1 MSWRRKVS
9 YLILIAPL
17 HHLLSIIAALP
28 AMLLAPPDILI
39 QMILLA
45 PCYAAA
51 LWWVVPAFQR
61 AMGLNSPT
69 SRIVIPKVQVPIAG
83 FTAIGSAIVAVFFGL
98 ATPIEALLLD
108 AIVVIACHAWLIRTL

>member
-1 MSWRRKVS
+1 MSWRRKAG

-39 QMILLA
+39 QMILLV
-45 PCYAAA
+45 PCYAVA

-69 SRIVIPKVQVPIAG
+69 SRIVISKVQVLIAG
-83 FTAIGSAIVAVFFGL
+83 FTAIGSAIV
-98 ATPIEALLLD
+98 
-108 AIVVIACHAWLIRTL
+108 VIACHVWLIRTL